1 MANALKK
8 RHVGHFCPPGEHGRV
23 ETLLDIGRPC
33 DFGTPRKLDQWF
45 LRYSNFIFR
54 RRRVMAYQH
63 LAYPMGTPHLAYPG
77 PSGTCI

>member
-1 MANALKK
+1 MGGL
-8 RHVGHFCPPGEHGRV
+8 RSFWILVGLVITEHHAK
-23 ETLLDIGRPC
+23 EL
-33 DFGTPRKLDQWF
+33 RKLDQWF

-54 RRRVMAYQH
+54 RRRVMAYPH